1 MFPEENNAT
10 NSNPPL
16 KPIQSDQYIKNVIGL
31 AYNLPQKRIYY
42 SDIQQNTIN
51 QVDFDGKNHRVLF
64 EGVGSIEGMAYDGN
78 HDTLYWTSSTKHAIS
93 KIEIYKVQNST
104 QKYTIYKMLPKYK
117 EEIVLLL
124 RPTDKPRGIDVDP
137 CEKKIYFTNWNMEAP
152 SIQRCS
158 YNGYG
163 VESIITTDIR

>member
-1 MFPEENNAT
+1 M
-10 NSNPPL
+10 L
-16 KPIQSDQYIKNVIGL
+16 KITP
-31 AYNLPQKRIYY
+31 A
-42 SDIQQNTIN
+42 
-51 QVDFDGKNHRVLF
+51 
-64 EGVGSIEGMAYDGN
+64 E
-78 HDTLYWTSSTKHAIS
+78 
-93 KIEIYKVQNST
+93 QNST